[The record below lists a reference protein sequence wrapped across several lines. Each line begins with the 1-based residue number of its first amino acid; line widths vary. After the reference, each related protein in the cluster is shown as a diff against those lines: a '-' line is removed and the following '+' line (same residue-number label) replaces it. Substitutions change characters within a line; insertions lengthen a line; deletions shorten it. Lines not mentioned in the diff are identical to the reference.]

1 VRRAFE
7 QFATGRYAKQQVLD
21 EVTRLGLRT
30 RRGGK
35 VSSQTF
41 DAVLENQL
49 YIGIIDCPEYGVQ
62 AQRGDFAPLVDEKL
76 FYRVQ
81 GILNRRVRVIPPPQR
96 SRPDFPLRAF
106 VKCQACGRP
115 LTGS

>member
-76 FYRVQ
+76 FYPVQ
-81 GILNRRVRVIPPPQR
+81 GILNRRVRMIPPPQR